1 VSPRWSQNS
10 TEEAGMY
17 GWMMGG
23 AGAWWIVWLLVPL
36 LIIAVVVVLVVA
48 LTRRG
53 PSGGSGTVPPLN
65 SSARAI
71 LDERYARGEIDHEEY
86 VRRRDELGRSGG

>member
-1 VSPRWSQNS
+1 
-10 TEEAGMY
+10 MY

-36 LIIAVVVVLVVA
+36 LIIAAVVVLVVA

-53 PSGGSGTVPPLN
+53 LSEGSGSVAPPN

-86 VRRRDELGRSGG
+86 MRRRVELERSGR

>member
-1 VSPRWSQNS
+1 
-10 TEEAGMY
+10 
-17 GWMMGG
+17 MMGG
-23 AGAWWIVWLLVPL
+23 GAWWVFWLVVPL

-53 PSGGSGTVPPLN
+53 PSGGDNSVPLRP
-65 SSARAI
+65 SARAI

-86 VRRRDELGRSGG
+86 VRRCDELGRSSS

>member
-1 VSPRWSQNS
+1 
-10 TEEAGMY
+10 
-17 GWMMGG
+17 MGG

-36 LIIAVVVVLVVA
+36 LIIAVVVVLVVT

-53 PSGGSGTVPPLN
+53 PSEGSGAVAPPT

-86 VRRRDELGRSGG
+86 IRRRDELGRSGR